1 MDEGPSASR
10 ESRRPVTR
18 GRPRRRASQILV
30 PQPDIAAAHQNRL
43 IRRMLMYAKRTGGLS
58 RYFLLNPFL
67 LHRTIQSAP

>member
-43 IRRMLMYAKRTGGLS
+43 KRRMLMYA
-58 RYFLLNPFL
+58 
-67 LHRTIQSAP
+67 